1 MRRIIPTIC
10 VLAFWI
16 VLNGIGHAQAVR
28 SSAVDPDQATSGDLF
43 WLSDSGAVPL
53 PMTGVEIDLRVSG
66 VVIDGTLRQRFE
78 NPTNETIEALYV
90 FPLPPDAA
98 VYAMELRIGE
108 RRIVA
113 EVHEKEQA
121 RRIYNEAKKD
131 GRKAALVVQH
141 RPNLF
146 RTSAANILPG
156 DSIEI
161 ELRFVQRV
169 SRIGNEYRATMPL
182 TITPR
187 CVLDGQESVP
197 GSNVARHPK
206 ARVRVVIDDG
216 AALERIETPLHAMKR
231 TTRGKQVLLELA
243 DQTVVADRDFVL
255 SWTPTRS
262 ALPEIS
268 TFVEQRGD
276 ERYALIMLVPPKVD
290 SLLGTGLPTET
301 LFVIDVSS
309 SMQGATIEQ
318 ARRALAGALDRLRPE
333 DRFNILRFNNESA
346 AYATGFE
353 AATTP
358 ALERAKRWVGGLQA
372 TGGTAIYPALSRAMD
387 MIGQGSG
394 GYASRVIF
402 LTDGAVANEQE
413 VLRAIAERL
422 GETRLHTIGI
432 GAAPNA
438 YLMRKMAW
446 HGRGICEF
454 VATMKQAD
462 NRIDA
467 FFDRLERPV
476 WTDLELHWNGVQA
489 EGVAPGRL
497 PDLYRN
503 EPLVLSA
510 KLDGASGGTLT
521 VGGWSIDGWTERT
534 VALDQTGIG
543 NNGIALTWARAQVE
557 TLMDSLLEGADQQAV
572 RGDVIDL
579 ALAFHLVTAYT
590 SLVAVEQYPGELS
603 DGLQSAR
610 LALPRSGTLD
620 PLKRGV
626 ALLLVAAGL
635 LSLYTLRRSA

>member
-1 MRRIIPTIC
+1 VKRIISTTC
-10 VLAFWI
+10 VLTIWI
-16 VLNGIGHAQAVR
+16 VFSGIGYAQTESPA
-28 SSAVDPDQATSGDLF
+28 AVDPNQATSGDLF
-43 WLSDSGAVPL
+43 WLSDSGAVAL
-53 PMTGVEIDLRVSG
+53 PMTSVEIDLRVSG
-66 VVIDGTLRQRFE
+66 VVVDGTLKQRFA

-121 RRIYNEAKKD
+121 KRIYTEAKED
-131 GRKAALVVQH
+131 GRKAALVAQH

-146 RTSAANILPG
+146 RTSVANILPG

-161 ELRFVQRV
+161 ELRFVQKVTRV
-169 SRIGNEYRATMPL
+169 GNEYRATMPL

-187 CVLDGQESVP
+187 CVPDGHEAVP
-197 GSNVARHPK
+197 GSNVARHPR
-206 ARVRVVIDDG
+206 ARVRVVIDGG

-231 TTRGKQVLLELA
+231 TTKGERVLLQLVDE
-243 DQTVVADRDFVL
+243 TVLADRDFVL
-255 SWTPTRS
+255 SWTPARS
-262 ALPEIS
+262 ALPEIR
-268 TFVEQRGD
+268 TFIEQRGD
-276 ERYALIMLVPPKVD
+276 ERYALIMMVPPEVE

-309 SMQGATIEQ
+309 SMQGASIKQ
-318 ARRALAGALDRLRPE
+318 ARQALAGALDRLRPE
-333 DRFNILRFNNESA
+333 DRFNILRFNDDSA

-353 AATTP
+353 ASTAP
-358 ALERAKRWVGGLQA
+358 ALQRAKRWVGGLEA

-387 MIGQGSG
+387 MIGQGAN

-413 VLRAIAERL
+413 VLRAIAGRL

-454 VATMKQAD
+454 VSTMKQAD

-476 WTDLELHWNGVQA
+476 WTDLELQWDGVQA
-489 EGVAPGRL
+489 DGVAPGRL

-510 KLDGASGGTLT
+510 KLDKASGGTLT
-521 VGGWSIDGWTERT
+521 VGGWSVDGWTERT
-534 VALDQTGIG
+534 VALDQTGIE
-543 NNGIALTWARAQVE
+543 NRGIALTWARAQVE
-557 TLMDSLLEGADQQAV
+557 TLMDSLFEGADEQAV
-572 RGDVIDL
+572 RSDVIDL
-579 ALAFHLVTAYT
+579 ALAFRLVTAYT

-603 DGLQSAR
+603 DGLESAR
-610 LALPRSGTLD
+610 LALPRTGTLG

-626 ALLLVAAGL
+626 ALLFLVAGL
-635 LSLYTLRRSA
+635 MNLCVLRRCA